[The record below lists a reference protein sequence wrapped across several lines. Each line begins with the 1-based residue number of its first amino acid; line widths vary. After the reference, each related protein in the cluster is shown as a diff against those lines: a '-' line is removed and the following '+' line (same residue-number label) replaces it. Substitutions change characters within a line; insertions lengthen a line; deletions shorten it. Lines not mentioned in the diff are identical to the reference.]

1 MTVDRGYFYD
11 SGSILVNEYLSHGTL
26 LDLVNSYRLNVSLL
40 HSIYNFKCIEF
51 IHFCFAAKHDI
62 AGSAGI

>member
-1 MTVDRGYFYD
+1 MTVDRRYFYD

-40 HSIYNFKCIEF
+40 HSIYYF
-51 IHFCFAAKHDI
+51 
-62 AGSAGI
+62 